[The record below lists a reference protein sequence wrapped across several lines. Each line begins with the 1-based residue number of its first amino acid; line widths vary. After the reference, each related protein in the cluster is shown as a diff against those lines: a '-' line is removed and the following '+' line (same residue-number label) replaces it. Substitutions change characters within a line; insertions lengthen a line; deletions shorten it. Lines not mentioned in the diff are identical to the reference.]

1 MHTKNL
7 SDINHPPEE
16 KYFRGMVFYCADRAH
31 HTKNVQSA
39 QLEKANALSK
49 RTLLPVFLEVNRA
62 KRILL

>member
-16 KYFRGMVFYCADRAH
+16 KHFRGMVFYCADRAH
-31 HTKNVQSA
+31 HTKSVQSA
-39 QLEKANALSK
+39 QLEKTNALSK
-49 RTLLPVFLEVNRA
+49 RTLLPVFLTANCS